1 MMERPLFTNLLRPL
15 LDILVRFSVNITP
28 EGKSALLSLSKG
40 DMRRALNILQ
50 VNKRPTWISEVIT
63 QDFL

>member
-15 LDILVRFSVNITP
+15 LDIFVRFSVNITP
-28 EGKSALLSLSKG
+28 EGKNALLSLSKG

-50 VNKRPTWISEVIT
+50 VSKCPT
-63 QDFL
+63 